1 MENPI
6 ILITSSED
14 EAEGDI
20 KQMKWRSKVDEYR
33 MISDLSG
40 SENLKE
46 MTEAEGSA
54 RTKKRKRA
62 KKSRNG
68 AVCEDEYRIIS
79 DLSGFDNLKAM
90 IEAEAL
96 VRRNKMEKK
105 KKLEPLNQED
115 ATANAANE
123 KDELGKKEAVKI
135 VEASKPGSVQ
145 VLEMIEPQNFVIDAV
160 NEKEDASRITTGK
173 TTKGIG
179 IDDGV
184 NSSELIN
191 PFLPSSRADRAISD
205 VSCSRGIE
213 DTVGAAVGARE
224 KRRRRK
230 KSKRITEQNEEMRG
244 NNSVKNI
251 KMENPIILIKSSE
264 DEAEGDIKQMKW
276 RSKGVEYRIIS
287 DLRGFENLKAMI
299 EAEALNQEDA
309 TANAAKEKD
318 ELGKEEAVEIVEASK
333 PESVQM
339 SEMIEPQNFV
349 IDAMNEKEDASTITS
364 VETTK
369 GIGVD
374 DGVNSSELIDPF
386 LPSSGA
392 DRAISDVSCSR
403 GVEDMVGAVVVVKK
417 KRRRRKKSKRRTEQ
431 NKVDAAKEEDD
442 AKDNAV
448 LRMLL
453 RKPRYFDPTDWYW
466 VTCSICGKENHT
478 EASCKVRKRKKACFL
493 CGRFNHIWKYCRQG
507 QDCFIRNRTDHL
519 VNGCPETGQKISPS
533 SIICL
538 ICRDSGHDMF
548 SCQGD
553 YSADDLKEIQ
563 CYICHKFGHLCCVGF
578 PDTAQNQ
585 ISCYNCGESGH
596 LGSECPN
603 SCEASVGTNS
613 PVPCYRCGEKGHI
626 ARQCSTNL
634 KGKSRARL
642 RICDIL
648 PTSTAMTRT
657 GSSSI
662 SDNFL
667 QAQEREN
674 NPL

>member
-230 KSKRITEQNEEMRG
+230 KSKRITEQNE
-244 NNSVKNI
+244 
-251 KMENPIILIKSSE
+251 
-264 DEAEGDIKQMKW
+264 
-276 RSKGVEYRIIS
+276 
-287 DLRGFENLKAMI
+287 
-299 EAEALNQEDA
+299 
-309 TANAAKEKD
+309 ANAAKEKD